1 MWNCIKDC
9 FSKML
14 VGVGVWTIIV
24 IVGVV
29 IAGLVAA
36 AATGGI
42 GGAVIL
48 AAAKAGLAAG
58 GMAFAT
64 SGLASLVG
72 CIAGCEMVT
81 P

>member
-1 MWNCIKDC
+1 MWDCIKDC

-14 VGVGVWTIIV
+14 VGVSIYTIII

-29 IAGLVAA
+29 VAALAAA

-48 AAAKAGLAAG
+48 AAVK
-58 GMAFAT
+58 
-64 SGLASLVG
+64 SGLAYGGFAFVTSALGSLVG
-72 CIAGCEMVT
+72 CIGGCEIAT
-81 P
+81 